1 MTYRPRR
8 LRPHHNGSERWVIES
23 DVSLSMDAWQKV
35 RDRWNEFMRPTGRR
49 RLLIMDGG
57 LKARR
62 VR

>member
-23 DVSLSMDAWQKV
+23 DVSLTMDMRQKI
-35 RDRWNEFMRPTGRR
+35 RAQWSEFMRPTGRR

-57 LKARR
+57 LRARR